1 VAGVRAMMEGAGM
14 AEKSKRGKAS
24 KSIHGRRFPGES
36 ADYRSARDTLLREEL
51 DLRRSIE
58 KTAALR
64 RGLPPGGP
72 VPHDYL
78 FEEGSPD
85 LTESQAVRQV
95 RMSELFRSGWTSLV
109 AYSFMYG
116 PNMEVPCPMCT
127 SMLDGLNGS
136 APHIAQRT
144 NLVVVAK
151 SPIHRIRAFA
161 RGRGW
166 RNLRLLSSAENSY
179 NRDYHG
185 EDEKGAQL
193 PMLNV
198 FVKRDGVIRHCWASE
213 LLFAPADPGQH
224 HRHVDLIW
232 PLWNLLDVTPE
243 GRGKDWLPKLS
254 YG

>member
-1 VAGVRAMMEGAGM
+1 MAGKP
-14 AEKSKRGKAS
+14 KSRSAS

-51 DLRRSIE
+51 QLRRSIE
-58 KTAALR
+58 KTAQLR
-64 RGLPPGGP
+64 RGLPPGGL

-85 LTESQAVRQV
+85 LAESRTVRQV
-95 RMSELFRSGWTSLV
+95 RMSELFRSGSASLV
-109 AYSFMYG
+109 VYSFMYG
-116 PNMEVPCPMCT
+116 PKMEVPCPMCT
-127 SMLDGLNGS
+127 SVLDGLNGS

-166 RNLRLLSSAENSY
+166 RNLRLLSSANNSY
-179 NRDYHG
+179 SRDYHG
-185 EDEKGAQL
+185 EDEKEAQL

-198 FVKRDGVIRHCWASE
+198 FAMRDGVIRHSWASE
-213 LLFAPADPGQH
+213 LLFAPAEPGQH

-232 PLWNLLDVTPE
+232 PLWNVLDVTPE
-243 GRGKDWLPKLS
+243 GRGKDWYPKLS
-254 YG
+254 YQ